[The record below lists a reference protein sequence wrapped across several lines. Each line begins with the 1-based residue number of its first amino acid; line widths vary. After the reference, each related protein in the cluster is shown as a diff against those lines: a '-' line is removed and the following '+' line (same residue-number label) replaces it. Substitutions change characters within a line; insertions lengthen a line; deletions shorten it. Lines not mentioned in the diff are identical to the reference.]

1 MSSATPPKYRVSQ
14 LVGAI
19 GALITGQF
27 DDVWVEGEVTG
38 FKPAAR
44 GHWYFSL
51 RDPESDA
58 VIACAMFAREN
69 AAVRKPPRDG
79 EKVLLRGGV
88 DVYAPRGSFSL
99 IVRRMELTGAGEL
112 ARRLEEL
119 KQKLAAEGCFDP
131 RNKVPLPAY
140 PRAIGVATSPTGA
153 ALQDIRRVLGQR
165 WPGLPLYVAPCRVQ
179 GDGAAEEIAAAVT
192 LLDDHGKSDVILV
205 GRGGGSAEDLFCFNE
220 EVVVRAVARCRTPI
234 VSCVGHEIDTTLC
247 DHAADLRAA
256 TPSHA
261 AEKVVPVRAEL
272 SQWVQD
278 RRLRLSRAMQRR
290 VTVLRDRLK
299 RVRLQHP
306 KQRIDRARTRA
317 DELDDRLRKAMAR
330 VAKRKRDRA
339 EAAARHL
346 DALSPLRVLDRGYA
360 LVQRDGLAVTDAAT
374 LKAGD
379 TVEARFA
386 KGRATLQVK
395 RTSGMF

>member
-1 MSSATPPKYRVSQ
+1 MSGVPRYSVAA
-14 LVGAI
+14 LVGEI
-19 GALITGQF
+19 GEMLSGEFQ
-27 DDVWVEGEVTG
+27 DVWVEGEITQ
-38 FKPAAR
+38 FKAAGGR

-51 RDPESDA
+51 KDPDAEA

-69 AAVRKPPRDG
+69 SAVRKPPREG
-79 EKVLLRGGV
+79 EKVLVRGSV

-119 KQKLAAEGCFDP
+119 RQKLAAEGLFDP
-131 RNKVPLPAY
+131 AKKLPIPAY
-140 PRAIGVATSPTGA
+140 PRAVGVATSPTGA
-153 ALQDIRRVLGQR
+153 ALQDILRVMGQR
-165 WPGLPLYVAPCRVQ
+165 WPGMPVYLAPCRVQ
-179 GDGAAEEIAAAVT
+179 GDGAAEEIAAAIR
-192 LLDDHGKSDVILV
+192 LLDEHGKSDVILV

-220 EVVVRAVARCRTPI
+220 EVVVRAVAACRTPI
-234 VSCVGHEIDTTLC
+234 VSCVGHEVDTTLS
-247 DHAADLRAA
+247 DFAADLRAA

-261 AEKVVPVRAEL
+261 AEKVVPVRAEVAE
-272 SQWVQD
+272 WIEE
-278 RRLRLSRAMQRR
+278 RRARLIRAMQRR
-290 VTVLRDRLK
+290 VRMLRDRLV

-306 KQRIDRARTRA
+306 RQRIERARLRA
-317 DELDDRLRKAMAR
+317 DELDERTRAAIGRILT
-330 VAKRKRDRA
+330 RKRDRA
-339 EAAARHL
+339 LAAARHL

-379 TVEARFA
+379 QVEARFA

-395 RTSGMF
+395 RTSGLF

>member
-1 MSSATPPKYRVSQ
+1 MSPPPRYRVAE
-14 LVGAI
+14 LVGEI
-19 GALITGQF
+19 GDMLSGEF
-27 DDVWVEGEVTG
+27 EDVWVEGEVSQ
-38 FKPAAR
+38 FKAAAR

-51 RDPESDA
+51 KDPDADA

-79 EKVLLRGGV
+79 EKVLVRGSV

-119 KQKLAAEGCFDP
+119 RQKLAAEGLFDP
-131 RNKVPLPAY
+131 ARKRPLPAY
-140 PRAIGVATSPTGA
+140 PRSVGIATSPTGA
-153 ALQDIRRVLGQR
+153 ALQDILRVMGQR
-165 WPGLPLYVAPCRVQ
+165 WPGLPVYLAPCRVQ
-179 GDGAAEEIAAAVT
+179 GEGAAAEIAAAVR
-192 LLDDHGKSDVILV
+192 LLDEHGKSDVILV

-220 EVVVRAVARCRTPI
+220 EVVVRAVAACRTPV
-234 VSCVGHEIDTTLC
+234 VSCVGHEVDTTLC
-247 DHAADLRAA
+247 DFAADLRAA

-272 SQWVQD
+272 AEWIGD
-278 RRLRLSRAMQRR
+278 RRLRLVRAMQRR
-290 VTVLRDRLK
+290 VRMLRDRLQ

-306 KQRIDRARTRA
+306 RQRIERARLRA
-317 DELDDRLRKAMAR
+317 DELDER
-330 VAKRKRDRA
+330 VRAAIHRIVTRKRERTL
-339 EAAARHL
+339 AAARHL

-360 LVQRDGLAVTDAAT
+360 LVQRDGLAVTDAAS

-395 RTSGMF
+395 TTRGLW